1 MKLVE
6 DLWPS
11 SKTSIIKYLINIY
24 GFPFLDIFIG
34 VFLGE
39 CGG

>member
-11 SKTSIIKYLINIY
+11 SKTSIIKVNIY